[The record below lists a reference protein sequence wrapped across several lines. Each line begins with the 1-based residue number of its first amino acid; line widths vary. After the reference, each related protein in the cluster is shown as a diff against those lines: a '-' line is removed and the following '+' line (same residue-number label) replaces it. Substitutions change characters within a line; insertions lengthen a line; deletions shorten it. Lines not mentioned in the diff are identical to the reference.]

1 MVHLSKR
8 LQAIADFVEDGD
20 RIADIGTD
28 HAFLP
33 IALVEEGRVPFAI
46 ASDIG
51 AGPVAIAK
59 QNIAD
64 AGLNAKIDVRLADG
78 LQGISEN
85 DNLDTVVIAGM
96 GGELIVKILAAGISH
111 LDGTENL
118 VLSPHRD
125 TDQVR
130 QWLSDNEFGILDE
143 KILEDE
149 GHVYEV
155 MLVGHTVPDVPYN
168 AADLAFGPVLRKKRS
183 PLFLSNLQRREDALR
198 RVLNGLQDAA
208 DSDEIELK
216 RADVEAELD
225 LVEGELN
232 D

>member
-33 IALVEEGRVPFAI
+33 IALVEEGHVPYAI
-46 ASDIG
+46 ASDVG
-51 AGPVAIAK
+51 EGPVAIAK
-59 QNIAD
+59 QNVAA
-64 AGLNAKIDVRLADG
+64 AGLTEKIDVRLADG
-78 LQGISEN
+78 LQGISES

-96 GGELIVKILAAGISH
+96 GGELIVKILAAGIDH

-130 QWLSDNEFGILDE
+130 QWLSDHEFGILDE
-143 KILEDE
+143 NMIEDE
-149 GHVYEV
+149 GHVYEM

-168 AADLAFGPVLRKKRS
+168 AADLAFGPILRKKRDS
-183 PLFLSNLQRREDALR
+183 LFMSELQRREAALR

-208 DSDEIELK
+208 DSDEIALK
-216 RADVEAELD
+216 RAEVEAELD